1 MHTPEKETKKPKL
14 SQKWVV
20 LLREYKRVANKI
32 SLPCLS
38 SHLLQPTLMAQ
49 AAWFGN
55 TFILKTQN
63 SQCNERGKKHN
74 VEIQPYLLHSK
85 SRGSRGQYTFFFKD
99 FLQVISHFTK
109 RKNHTLS
116 NTFDSVRCLA
126 SETCQESTF
135 PERQLELHLLSLL
148 QTKICE
154 QCAVTNQIIVSNQ
167 LLGGFENKKKLL
179 LNTFTF
185 LNKMMFFVFR
195 EKKKHPHTKATSLHK
210 RII

>member
-1 MHTPEKETKKPKL
+1 
-14 SQKWVV
+14 
-20 LLREYKRVANKI
+20 
-32 SLPCLS
+32 
-38 SHLLQPTLMAQ
+38 MAQ

-63 SQCNERGKKHN
+63 SQCNGWGKKHN

-85 SRGSRGQYTFFFKD
+85 SRGNRGQYSFFFKD

-126 SETCQESTF
+126 SETCQQSTF

-154 QCAVTNQIIVSNQ
+154 QCAVINQIIASNQ
-167 LLGGFENKKKLL
+167 LLGGFENKQTKKITLKYIYL
-179 LNTFTF
+179 SEQND
-185 LNKMMFFVFR
+185 NVFR
-195 EKKKHPHTKATSLHK
+195 KTHTHTHTPPPKATSLHK